1 MANNRQLSRQPF
13 EGKTAVIS
21 GGSKGIGKETAK
33 EIVRLGGSV
42 CVISRGAEALEKAIS
57 EIESLCVRE
66 DQFIESFTCDTTD
79 HDALEPLLK
88 EFVERRGTP
97 DYLINVVG
105 YAYPEYIE
113 KLSFEDFKKNMDIN
127 YYGQVVPLIILLPYF
142 IKAQKGHVSFVSSM
156 AGFMGIIGYA
166 SYSPSKYAL
175 VGLAEVLRHEMKP
188 YNISVSVLYPPD
200 TDTPGFEIENQTK
213 PPETAI
219 LSETAKLF
227 TAEQVAEAYVQGIM
241 KKKFHIVI
249 GEGRWIWPLS
259 RFFPRLVHMIIDQ
272 DLNKARKKLGK

>member
-1 MANNRQLSRQPF
+1 MANKRQLSRQPF

-33 EIVRLGGSV
+33 EIVRLGGNV
-42 CVISRGAEALEKAIS
+42 CVISRGAEALEQAIS
-57 EIESLCVRE
+57 EVESCRVRE
-66 DQFIESFTCDTTD
+66 DQFVESFTCDTTD
-79 HDALEPLLK
+79 HAALEPLLND
-88 EFVERRGTP
+88 FVARRGTP

-113 KLSFEDFKKNMDIN
+113 KLSFDDFKKNMDIN
-127 YYGQVVPLIILLPYF
+127 YYGQVVPLVILLPHF
-142 IKAQKGHVSFVSSM
+142 IEAQQGHVSFVSSM

-188 YNISVSVLYPPD
+188 HNISVSILYPPD

-227 TAEQVAEAYVQGIM
+227 TAEKVAEDYVQGLI

-272 DLNKARKKLGK
+272 DLIKARKKLGK